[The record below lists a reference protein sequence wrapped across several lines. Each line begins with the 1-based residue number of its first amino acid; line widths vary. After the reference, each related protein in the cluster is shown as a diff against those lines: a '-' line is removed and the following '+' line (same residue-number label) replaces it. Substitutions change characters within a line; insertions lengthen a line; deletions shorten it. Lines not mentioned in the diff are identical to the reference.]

1 MKKLTAGIFATILGL
16 TAVDAF
22 AAQVASTSY
31 VQGAIQSLD
40 SSATATEGT
49 ALTGITVVDGKITS
63 KTEVALPVDTD
74 TKYSAGN
81 GITLTGTTF
90 SANVASVEAGSDNVT
105 VSNVGGKVTV
115 SVAEDQDTTY
125 TAGDGIKLEGDKF
138 SSNIAFTGSLSA
150 TTDENGK
157 ITVTGTDNNTTYTAG
172 DGIKLEN
179 GEFSSDIAFTGSLSA
194 ATDENGKITVTGTDN
209 NTTYTAGNG
218 ITLSGTEFSANVAS
232 VEAGTDNVT
241 VSNVGGKVTVSVA
254 AFENSD
260 VNAGTAD
267 AGTNKLLQSV
277 KLENGQ
283 LTAVATVD
291 IVDTYVAPKAE

>member
-16 TAVDAF
+16 TAIDAY
-22 AAQVASTSY
+22 AAQVASTNY

-40 SSATATEGT
+40 SSVTATEGT
-49 ALTGITVVDGKITS
+49 ALTGVTVVDGKITG

-125 TAGDGIKLEGDKF
+125 TAGDGIKLEGNK
-138 SSNIAFTGSLSA
+138 
-150 TTDENGK
+150 
-157 ITVTGTDNNTTYTAG
+157 
-172 DGIKLEN
+172 
-179 GEFSSDIAFTGSLSA
+179 FSSDIAFTGSLSA

-209 NTTYTAGNG
+209 NTTYTAGDG
-218 ITLSGTEFSANVAS
+218 ITLTGTTFSADVAS
-232 VEAGTDNVT
+232 VEAGSDNVT

-260 VNAGTAD
+260 VNGGTAD
-267 AGTNKLLQSV
+267 AGTTKLLQSV

-291 IVDTYVAPKAE
+291 IVDTYPTATPAAE